1 MYFPALLKAIQAL
14 EEKAFYNVAIMCLEQ
29 LGYRDLSIVDGPGD
43 GGKDVVCSRPDVRI
57 QLSVRKTWEQKINEE
72 AANTEAAG
80 LRHFVYV
87 TNRAITPDD
96 QDEFLDTQ
104 YRYKG
109 IVDLTIIDLRR
120 VATSLTRP
128 SVIREAYELLGLRIP
143 AELVADPKD
152 VTISTLLMFS
162 KDAKDL
168 KEEFIEASIRARLL
182 HVEGIPEEQLIEN
195 VAAALPGINIDR
207 SARAALSRLR
217 IAGRVK
223 GAATAVK
230 LSDSEVKKMQAAE
243 TEYLAAREID
253 LAAVAKVTRLNV
265 EDSGKLL
272 GLALELLVRDENLD
286 GLGPIEQAIRSFLA
300 EKRLEHKRDEIYE
313 VLSKTNLSKLKQY
326 GKAVSQIFA
335 TNTFDIYRA
344 LGRRTDIKV
353 VLDSSVAMPVLFGLS
368 FGGARSRYGVAAL
381 ALKTAL
387 VQHKIAA
394 VVPRPYLNEM
404 AAHGRAAIALVDAY
418 GALPRDAKRS
428 LRSSENAYLS
438 HFAHIEETME
448 EKGESISLGEF
459 LAYFGIQA
467 GRSLDKVE
475 NKIESLLDS
484 HGIKVITCP
493 KTDQT
498 VFRSMSAAKKYHD
511 KYIIDHDA
519 AVATLLKNDDEHGY
533 ILSTWD
539 KTMMDFV
546 EDLIRVYADTPAR
559 VIDFLSMAGPSNFAS
574 EQNYELISTL
584 LHIDEKRAVPL
595 AEKIASIRTAEQ
607 AFKLDQI
614 IQGARKL
621 HGAAWELKAEHVAPL
636 LDEANDQAVRPDRA
650 DHH

>member
-43 GGKDVVCSRPDVRI
+43 GGLDVVCSRPDVRI
-57 QLSVRKTWEQKINEE
+57 QLSVRKTWEGKINEE
-72 AANTEAAG
+72 AANTEAKG

-87 TNRAITPDD
+87 TNRAISPDD

-104 YRYKG
+104 YRFKG
-109 IVDLTIIDLRR
+109 VVDLTIIDLRR
-120 VATSLTRP
+120 IATSLTRP
-128 SVIREAYELLGLRIP
+128 SAIREAYELLGLRIP
-143 AELVADPKD
+143 GELVADPSD
-152 VTISTLLMFS
+152 VAISTLLMFS
-162 KDAKDL
+162 KDAKEL

-182 HVEGIPEEQLIEN
+182 HVDGMQEDRLIEN
-195 VAAALPGINIDR
+195 VAATLPGVNVDR

-223 GAATAVK
+223 GSSSAVR
-230 LSDSEVKKMQAAE
+230 LSDNEVTRMQAAE

-253 LAAVAKVTRLNV
+253 LADLASVTNLSADDN
-265 EDSGKLL
+265 GKLL
-272 GLALELLVRDENLD
+272 DLALELLVRDENLD
-286 GLGPIEQAIRSFLA
+286 GLGPIEQSLRSLLA
-300 EKRLEHKRDEIYE
+300 EKRLERKRDKIYE

-326 GKAVSQIFA
+326 GRAVSQIFA
-335 TNTFDIYRA
+335 TDTFDIYRA

-381 ALKTAL
+381 ALKAAL

-404 AAHGRAAIALVDAY
+404 AAHGRAAISLVDAY
-418 GALPRDAKRS
+418 SALPSEAKRS

-438 HFAHIEETME
+438 HFAHIEQTME
-448 EKGESISLGEF
+448 EKGEHISLAEF
-459 LAYFGIQA
+459 LEFFGIQA
-467 GRSLDKVE
+467 GRSLSKIE
-475 NKIESLLDS
+475 NKIESLLDV
-484 HGIKVITCP
+484 HGIKVVSCP
-493 KTDQT
+493 RTDPV
-498 VFRSMSAAKKYHD
+498 VFRNMSFAKKYHD
-511 KYIIDHDA
+511 KYIVDHDA

-574 EQNYELISTL
+574 EQNYELITTL
-584 LHIDEKRAVPL
+584 LHIDEKRAEPL

-607 AFKLDQI
+607 AYKLDKI
-614 IQGARKL
+614 VREARKL
-621 HGAAWELKAEHVAPL
+621 HGPTWELKAEHVAPL
-636 LDEANDQAVRPDRA
+636 LDESPE
-650 DHH
+650 

>member
-29 LGYRDLSIVDGPGD
+29 LGYRDLSIVDGPRD

-57 QLSVRKTWEQKINEE
+57 QLSVRKTWENKINEE

-80 LRHFVYV
+80 RRHFVYV
-87 TNRAITPDD
+87 TNRAISPDD
-96 QDEFLDTQ
+96 QDEFLDTR
-104 YRYKG
+104 YRFKG
-109 IVDLTIIDLRR
+109 VVDLTIIDLRR

-128 SVIREAYELLGLRIP
+128 SIIREAYELLGLRIP
-143 AELVADPKD
+143 TELVADPRD
-152 VTISTLLMFS
+152 VAISTLLMFS
-162 KDAKDL
+162 KDAKEL

-182 HVEGIPEEQLIEN
+182 HVDGMPEERLIEN
-195 VAAALPGINIDR
+195 VATALPGVNIDR

-223 GAATAVK
+223 GSPSAVK
-230 LSDSEVKKMQAAE
+230 LSDNEVKRMQAAE

-253 LAAVAKVTRLNV
+253 LADLATVTELAADDN
-265 EDSGKLL
+265 GKLL
-272 GLALELLVRDENLD
+272 DLALELLVRDEDLD

-300 EKRLEHKRDEIYE
+300 EKRLERKRDKIYE
-313 VLSKTNLSKLKQY
+313 ALSKTNLSKLKQY

-335 TNTFDIYRA
+335 TDTFDIYRA

-368 FGGARSRYGVAAL
+368 FGGARSRYGVAAM
-381 ALKTAL
+381 ALKAAL

-404 AAHGRAAIALVDAY
+404 AAHGRTAISLVDPY
-418 GALPRDAKRS
+418 SALPAEAKRS

-438 HFAHIEETME
+438 HFAHIEQTME
-448 EKGESISLGEF
+448 DKGERISLAEF
-459 LAYFGIQA
+459 LEFFGIQA
-467 GRSLDKVE
+467 GRSLDKIE
-475 NKIESLLDS
+475 NRIESLLDT
-484 HGIKVITCP
+484 HGIKVVSCP
-493 KTDQT
+493 KADPDL
-498 VFRSMSAAKKYHD
+498 FKSMSYAKKYHD
-511 KYIIDHDA
+511 KYIVEHDSE
-519 AVATLLKNDDEHGY
+519 VATLLKNDSDNGY
-533 ILSTWD
+533 IFSTWD
-539 KTMMDFV
+539 KTMVEFV

-607 AFKLDQI
+607 AFKLDKIVQE
-614 IQGARKL
+614 ARKL
-621 HGAAWELKAEHVAPL
+621 HGAAWELKPEHVAPL
-636 LDEANDQAVRPDRA
+636 LDESPA
-650 DHH
+650 

>member
-57 QLSVRKTWEQKINEE
+57 QLSVRKTWENKINEE

-87 TNRAITPDD
+87 TNRAISPDN

-104 YRYKG
+104 YRFKG
-109 IVDLTIIDLRR
+109 VVDLTIIDLRR

-128 SVIREAYELLGLRIP
+128 SAIREAYELLGLRIP
-143 AELVADPKD
+143 SELVADPRD
-152 VTISTLLMFS
+152 VAISTLLMFS
-162 KDAKDL
+162 KDAKEL

-182 HVEGIPEEQLIEN
+182 HVEGMPEERLIQN
-195 VAAALPGINIDR
+195 VAAAIPGVNIDR

-223 GAATAVK
+223 GSSSAVR
-230 LSDSEVKKMQAAE
+230 LSDNEVKRMQAAE

-253 LAAVAKVTRLNV
+253 LADLATVTNLSADDN
-265 EDSGKLL
+265 GKLL
-272 GLALELLVRDENLD
+272 DLALELLVRDENLD

-300 EKRLEHKRDEIYE
+300 DKRLERKRDRIYE

-335 TNTFDIYRA
+335 TDTFDIYRA

-368 FGGARSRYGVAAL
+368 FGGVRSRYGVAAL
-381 ALKTAL
+381 ALKAAL

-404 AAHGRAAIALVDAY
+404 AAHGRAAISLVDAY
-418 GALPRDAKRS
+418 SALPSEAKRS

-438 HFAHIEETME
+438 HFAHIEETI
-448 EKGESISLGEF
+448 KDRGDQISLAEF
-459 LAYFGIQA
+459 LEFFGIQA
-467 GRSLDKVE
+467 GRSLDKIE

-484 HGIKVITCP
+484 HGIKVIACP
-493 KTDQT
+493 KTDPT
-498 VFRSMSAAKKYHD
+498 VFKKMSYAKKHQD
-511 KYIIDHDA
+511 KYIVDHDA

-607 AFKLDQI
+607 AYKLDKI
-614 IQGARKL
+614 VREARKL
-621 HGAAWELKAEHVAPL
+621 HGSAWELKAEHVAPL
-636 LDEANDQAVRPDRA
+636 LDESPA
-650 DHH
+650 